1 MRILKG
7 LYVCWV
13 VVLVVGWFISPMIA
27 HNPDRVEEFFIM
39 LGLIVFPA
47 MVANLVLFVIK
58 RAASILIL
66 SFRSYFVFRSRL
78 VCKDFKMKKAIDNLK
93 DYAELAW
100 ASYFN
105 FMYINGQ
112 KVDNYKIR

>member
-47 MVANLVLFVIK
+47 MMANLVLFVIK
-58 RAASILIL
+58 RVKAHLIWFLVLLLSYPLGLIL
-66 SFRSYFVFRSRL
+66 FFV
-78 VCKDFKMKKAIDNLK
+78 
-93 DYAELAW
+93 
-100 ASYFN
+100 
-105 FMYINGQ
+105 
-112 KVDNYKIR
+112 VDWFART